1 MAELPSSVGLPQE
14 MMLGQLDYSLP
25 PDAKSYSVKVQP
37 SNISSVVST
46 FSPPLANGVYL
57 PDTPATVQNIIFDI
71 PCGASPSMFLDN
83 RFTTLNFTANLQITS
98 AGVGSGSGFL
108 CSYLRSSGYA
118 YFDRMYI
125 TSQNGQIIEDI
136 TEFGLLNDTLIAL
149 QMNTAV
155 RHGCATSYGF
165 DVGNLVTSQS
175 NDPAVAGG
183 CMGHQWENVLDGQA
197 SSYTNTGE
205 SHSYSIPL
213 TSGVIGVLADK
224 FLNVGRTSKLQLVLQ
239 TSTVLPISMLN
250 VLTTNFTTAPTFQM
264 TISNM
269 SLQCEYIDVGI
280 NALQLLDQTLVDGK
294 AYSHGVTYRT
304 STASLPA
311 GISGS
316 TSLLAGI
323 RASSVKSL
331 FVRFAQGGT
340 AGLTTSVHGKYSSF
354 NPILNGIAFNIGGI
368 KFPQTPINPLLNP
381 SQAFRETQ
389 LAMGA
394 WNNSNFQSGIPQW
407 NYCKLS
413 AGTGVVGAVGNY
425 SQDFRWTVG
434 EVAINNQYCNQSQF
448 IFGEN
453 TEVCMRRGLL
463 SGLNATSAPIFVE
476 LSINNALTNSHTVFV
491 QAMIDQILIHDV
503 RSGDITVRC

>member
-25 PDAKSYSVKVQP
+25 PDAKSYSVKIQP

-46 FSPPLANGVYL
+46 FTPPITASAVM
-57 PDTPATVQNIIFDI
+57 PDAAATVQNIIFDL

-83 RFTTLNFTANLQITS
+83 RFTTLNFTASLQCTVNS
-98 AGVGSGSGFL
+98 GGAGATGNP
-108 CSYLRSSGYA
+108 CYLRSSAYA
-118 YFDRMYI
+118 FFDRMYI

-136 TEFGLLNDTLIAL
+136 SEFGLVNDTLLSL
-149 QMNTAV
+149 QMNTSV
-155 RHGCATSYGF
+155 RHGMSTAYGF
-165 DVGNLVTSQS
+165 ASVGSADTEVN
-175 NDPAVAGG
+175 AG
-183 CMGHQWENVLDGQA
+183 CCGHQWAQV
-197 SSYTNTGE
+197 TNNSPSTTTCNGE
-205 SHSYSIPL
+205 SHSYSVPL
-213 TSGVIGVLADK
+213 TSGIIGVLADK

-239 TSTVLPISMLN
+239 TSSVLPITLQNSA
-250 VLTTNFTTAPTFQM
+250 TAYTTTAPTFQLV
-264 TISNM
+264 ISNM
-269 SLQCEYIDVGI
+269 SIQCEYIDVGV

-311 GISGS
+311 AISGS

-340 AGLTTSVHGKYSSF
+340 PSGTTSVYGKYSSF
-354 NPILNGIAFNIGGI
+354 NPCLNGINFNIGGI
-368 KFPQTPINPLLNP
+368 KFPQTPINPLLCP

-389 LAMGA
+389 LAIGA
-394 WNNSNFQSGIPQW
+394 WNNSNFQSAIPIYH
-407 NYCKLS
+407 YCKLS
-413 AGTGVVGAVGNY
+413 NFGTYTQGGLAQDYNYQYTDAV
-425 SQDFRWTVG
+425 STTV
-434 EVAINNQYCNQSQF
+434 ASQSQF

-476 LSINNALTNSHTVFV
+476 LSINNALTNAHTVYV
-491 QAMIDQILIHDV
+491 QAMLDHVVIHDV
-503 RSGDITVRC
+503 RSGDIQVRV

>member
-1 MAELPSSVGLPQE
+1 M
-14 MMLGQLDYSLP
+14 
-25 PDAKSYSVKVQP
+25 
-37 SNISSVVST
+37 
-46 FSPPLANGVYL
+46 
-57 PDTPATVQNIIFDI
+57 
-71 PCGASPSMFLDN
+71 ASPSMFLDN
-83 RFTTLNFTANLQITS
+83 RFTTLNFTANLQMTAVGAGGGATPSITP
-98 AGVGSGSGFL
+98 
-108 CSYLRSSGYA
+108 YLRSSAYA

-136 TEFGLLNDTLIAL
+136 TEFGLMNDTLIAL
-149 QMNTAV
+149 QMSNAV
-155 RHGCATSYGF
+155 RHGCATAYGF
-165 DVGNLVTSQS
+165 NSGNNVLANEVN
-175 NDPAVAGG
+175 NDPTMTSGA
-183 CMGHQWENVLDGQA
+183 MGHQWETIADTFITA
-197 SSYTNTGE
+197 TTTGE
-205 SHSYSIPL
+205 SRSYSVPL

-239 TSTVLPISMLN
+239 TSSVIPVSMLN
-250 VLTTNFTTAPTFQM
+250 VTTANLTTAPTLQL

-304 STASLPA
+304 STASLPS

-340 AGLTTSVHGKYSSF
+340 AGVATSVHGKYSSF
-354 NPILNGIAFNIGGI
+354 NPALNGINFNIGGI
-368 KFPQTPINPLLNP
+368 KFPQTPINPLLHP

-394 WNNSNFQSGIPQW
+394 WNNSNFTSGIPSW

-413 AGTGVVGAVGNY
+413 AGTGVATSAGNY
-425 SQDFRWTVG
+425 NQDYKWSLT
-434 EVAINNQYCNQSQF
+434 EPSITTSYCSQSQF

-476 LSINNALTNSHTVFV
+476 LSINNALTNAHTVYV
-491 QAMIDQILIHDV
+491 QAMIDHVIIHCV
-503 RSGDITVRC
+503 RSGDIQVRV

>member
-37 SNISSVVST
+37 SNLSSIVST
-46 FSPPLANGVYL
+46 FTPPITASAYL
-57 PDTPATVQNIIFDI
+57 PDTPGTVQNIIFDL

-83 RFTTLNFTANLQITS
+83 RFTTLNFTASLQCTVN
-98 AGVGSGSGFL
+98 AGGGGATANPTF
-108 CSYLRSSGYA
+108 LRSSAYA

-136 TEFGLLNDTLIAL
+136 GEWGLTNDTLIAL
-149 QMNTAV
+149 QMNTSV
-155 RHGCATSYGF
+155 RHGTATAYGF
-165 DVGNLVTSQS
+165 ASVGSSDTEIG
-175 NDPAVAGG
+175 AG
-183 CMGHQWENVLDGQA
+183 CCGHQWSQVSN
-197 SSYTNTGE
+197 SSPSTSTCNGE
-205 SHSYSIPL
+205 VQSYSIPL
-213 TSGVIGVLADK
+213 TSGVIGVLANK
-224 FLNVGRTSKLQLVLQ
+224 FLNLGRTSKLQLVLQ
-239 TSTVLPISMLN
+239 TSSVLPITMMNSA
-250 VLTTNFTTAPTFQM
+250 TAYTTTAPTFQLV
-264 TISNM
+264 ISNI

-340 AGLTTSVHGKYSSF
+340 AGASTSVYGKYSSF
-354 NPILNGIAFNIGGI
+354 NPFLNAINFSIGGI
-368 KFPQTPINPLLNP
+368 KYPQSPVNPLLNP
-381 SQAFRETQ
+381 SQAFRDTQ

-394 WNNSNFQSGIPQW
+394 WNNSNFQSAISPAFF
-407 NYCKLS
+407 CRLS
-413 AGTGVVGAVGNY
+413 AGTYTQGGLTQDYKYIQGEAVTL
-425 SQDFRWTVG
+425 S
-434 EVAINNQYCNQSQF
+434 VASQSQF
-448 IFGEN
+448 FFSQN
-453 TEVCMRRGLL
+453 VEVCMRRGLL

-476 LSINNALTNSHTVFV
+476 LNIATALTNSHNVIC
-491 QAMIDQILIHDV
+491 QAMIDHVVIHDV
-503 RSGDITVRC
+503 RSGDIQVRC